1 MGRPCKNVNVLSKH
15 LTKDEIENRK
25 ALESKLKGE
34 NNKIEPPSYLSK
46 EQRKIFRYIVR
57 ELSEAEILSNL
68 DIYILS
74 STAIAINRLQEIEK
88 IVNEDPTKLLD
99 RKLMSSRKDYQS
111 DFFRCCNELSLSP
124 QARAKLSNINLQA
137 QENSSDELLNILRDD
152 DE

>member
-1 MGRPCKNVNVLSKH
+1 MARPCKNVNVLSKH
-15 LTKDEIENRK
+15 LTKEEMENRK
-25 ALESKLKGE
+25 ALEGKLKGD

-46 EQRKIFRYIVR
+46 KQRKIFRYIVK
-57 ELSEAEILSNL
+57 ELNEAEILSNL

-74 STAIAINRLQEIEK
+74 STAIAINRLQEIEEL
-88 IVNEDPTKLLD
+88 VNEDTTKLLD

-124 QARAKLSNINLQA
+124 QARAKLSNINIQA
-137 QENSSDELLNILRDD
+137 QENSNDELLNILKGD